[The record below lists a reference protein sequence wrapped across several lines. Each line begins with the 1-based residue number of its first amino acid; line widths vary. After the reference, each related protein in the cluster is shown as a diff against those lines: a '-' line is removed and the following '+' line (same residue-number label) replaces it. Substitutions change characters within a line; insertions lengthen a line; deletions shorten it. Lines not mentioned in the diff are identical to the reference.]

1 MVKSV
6 KIGWY
11 FYKPVMVWCI
21 LASLACL
28 YYLLSRQLNI
38 PFAVICKLVSYAAI
52 LGLQYLNFKA
62 VQTYFYFR
70 NAGYNI
76 SLLYLSVFACDFI
89 AFIVLLSLSTIR

>member
-1 MVKSV
+1 
-6 KIGWY
+6 
-11 FYKPVMVWCI
+11 MVWCI

-28 YYLLSRQLNI
+28 YYFASRQLNI

-89 AFIVLLSLSTIR
+89 AFIILLSLSTIR